1 MMIFCWPRRLDFKI
15 YVFCCRYVGDTQI
28 TMALKMF
35 IEEKGREVLAKGLYR
50 NFVLHV
56 CNLFEFGVLGPGHVF
71 TAIHRM
77 QKFVLDKD
85 HQFSDWPRQDSHW
98 REFPKVTDNSH
109 NSSKERTKVRKD
121 FSGIFKTSDSK
132 IKGNP
137 FVVLSPLHIP
147 SRLQSDKED
156 KKQIENEN
164 DNDKGAN
171 KSETTSNADQ
181 QTEQEQHKQPVSSL
195 TS

>member
-1 MMIFCWPRRLDFKI
+1 M
-15 YVFCCRYVGDTQI
+15 TN
-28 TMALKMF
+28 ALKMF

-77 QKFVLDKD
+77 QKFVVDKD
-85 HQFSDWPRQDSHW
+85 HTFTDWPSQDSHW
-98 REFPKVTDNSH
+98 REFPKIPENPQLQKS
-109 NSSKERTKVRKD
+109 NKNVRKD
-121 FSGIFKTSDSK
+121 FSGIFKSSDNK
-132 IKGNP
+132 INP

-147 SRLQSDKED
+147 SKLQ
-156 KKQIENEN
+156 EN
-164 DNDKGAN
+164 DEDNEDMEENNEEPEEEVK
-171 KSETTSNADQ
+171 
-181 QTEQEQHKQPVSSL
+181 SSL

>member
-1 MMIFCWPRRLDFKI
+1 MIFLTTTII
-15 YVFCCRYVGDTQI
+15 YVFCRYVGDTQI

-85 HQFSDWPRQDSHW
+85 HQFSDWPKQDSHW

-109 NSSKERTKVRKD
+109 NSSKEKAKVRKD

-132 IKGNP
+132 INP

-147 SRLQSDKED
+147 KSHIPSDKED
-156 KKQIENEN
+156 KKATNENE
-164 DNDKGAN
+164 DE
-171 KSETTSNADQ
+171 SETTSNMADQ
-181 QTEQEQHKQPVSSL
+181 QTEQEQHKQQPVSSL